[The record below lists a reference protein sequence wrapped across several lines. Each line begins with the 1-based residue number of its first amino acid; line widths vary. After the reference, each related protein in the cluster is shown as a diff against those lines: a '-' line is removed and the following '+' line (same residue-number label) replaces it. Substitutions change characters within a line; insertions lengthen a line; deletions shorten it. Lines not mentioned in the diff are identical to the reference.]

1 MNKFWGSDLHGAGN
15 SGRIAQGLRGHPI
28 LAVCAV
34 QITAEHAE
42 AVSQCPRMSMEEGL
56 FLYGVA
62 LDAADV
68 APGHKQGSTPVV
80 ANLTNSRLAFW
91 DLATVPAG
99 KTPHPVAV
107 ELFEQFAL
115 ANVFMN
121 DFAQCTHMCQGQC
134 QRNVSYLLFD
144 TCRAEIYRHQRN
156 FLLVS
161 MYACHF
167 SGRSSR
173 AKIAVTG
180 QT

>member
-1 MNKFWGSDLHGAGN
+1 MNKFCGRDAHRAGH
-15 SGRIAQGLRGHPI
+15 SGGVAQGLRGHPI
-28 LAVCAV
+28 LAIAAV

-42 AVSQCPRMSMEEGL
+42 AVSQCPWMSMEEGL

-80 ANLTNSRLAFW
+80 TNPANTRLAVW

-107 ELFEQFAL
+107 ELFVQFAL

-121 DFAQCTHMCQGQC
+121 DFAQCTHM
-134 QRNVSYLLFD
+134 
-144 TCRAEIYRHQRN
+144 
-156 FLLVS
+156 
-161 MYACHF
+161 
-167 SGRSSR
+167 SR
-173 AKIAVTG
+173 AQYQSKRQVLAL
-180 QT
+180 

>member
-1 MNKFWGSDLHGAGN
+1 MNELCGSDLHGAGN

-62 LDAADV
+62 LDAADI

-80 ANLTNSRLAFW
+80 ANLANSRLAFW
-91 DLATVPAG
+91 DLATVSAG

-121 DFAQCTHMCQGQC
+121 DFAQCTHYVSSRNGKV
-134 QRNVSYLLFD
+134 NVSFLLFD
-144 TCRAEIYRHQRN
+144 ARPAEICRRQRN
-156 FLLVS
+156 SCWPL
-161 MYACHF
+161 C
-167 SGRSSR
+167 
-173 AKIAVTG
+173 
-180 QT
+180 